1 MTQLAAIGI
10 PEFWSKK
17 FMLKTKSSI
26 QTWDHFD
33 INSWFWTKYN
43 FQNSLWHLAS
53 LFSAKADT
61 TGYHPWDTGCYKN
74 IPVMRQ
80 KCKLIRHT
88 VYVDVNHVVDII
100 GKGH

>member
-1 MTQLAAIGI
+1 MAYFKGQN
-10 PEFWSKK
+10 PW
-17 FMLKTKSSI
+17 TKS
-26 QTWDHFD
+26 TFEP
-33 INSWFWTKYN
+33 
-43 FQNSLWHLAS
+43 SLWCLAS
-53 LFSAKADT
+53 VFSAKADT

-100 GKGH
+100 GKGSLAKHFLDTLCAMINSPE